1 MIQSLRYAPFLAA
14 VGKPSFF
21 IWQNLNP
28 MIRNQKLFAVFIAFD
43 VVITVVITLVLVR
56 QFWQPEPDDG
66 RLRVVVS
73 IDPQACFVER
83 IGGDRVAVEVL
94 VPAGKEPET
103 YTPTPG
109 QIKRLA
115 RSHVFFRVGF
125 PAETALLPKLES
137 VARRL
142 KVVDTRESIRD
153 DLRRPDPHGH
163 NIHDDDHANAPGCDC
178 GVDGIDP
185 HVWGSPALVI
195 RQAEAI
201 RDTLITFDPDGRA
214 EYEANCDRFVDD
226 LAKLQAEIRE
236 KLAPHVGKAIYV
248 YHPTYGYF
256 CDEFGLEQKA
266 IEVDGKPP
274 TPKSLA
280 DWIGNVRRDEV
291 RVIIVQPEFNR
302 SAAEKVAQSTG
313 AKLTAHSTLSRDYF
327 QSMRDLAKLIEEAHS
342 QTVTQ

>member
-1 MIQSLRYAPFLAA
+1 MP
-14 VGKPSFF
+14 
-21 IWQNLNP
+21 
-28 MIRNQKLFAVFIAFD
+28 RNQKIFIALIAFD
-43 VVITVVITLVLVR
+43 AVVTIVIVLVVMR
-56 QFWQPEPDDG
+56 YFWQPEPDGG

-73 IDPQACFVER
+73 IDPQACFLER

-109 QIKRLA
+109 QIKLLA
-115 RSHVFFRVGF
+115 RSRVFFRVGF

-137 VARRL
+137 VAPRL
-142 KVVDTRESIRD
+142 KVVDTRANIRD
-153 DLRRPDPHGH
+153 DLRQSDPHGH
-163 NIHDDDHANAPGCDC
+163 DDHDDGHSPGCDC
-178 GVDGIDP
+178 GADGIDP
-185 HVWGSPALVI
+185 HVWVSPALVM

-201 RDTLITFDPDGRA
+201 RDTLIALDPDGKT
-214 EYEANCDRFVDD
+214 EYEANCERFVAD
-226 LAKLQAEIRE
+226 LAVLQEEIRG
-236 KLAPHVGKAIYV
+236 KLTPYKGKTIYV

-274 TPKSLA
+274 TPKTLA

-302 SAAEKVAQSTG
+302 SAAEKVAESTG
-313 AKLTAHSTLSRDYF
+313 AKLVAHSTLSRDYF
-327 QSMRDLAKLIEEAHS
+327 QSMRYLAALIEEAHS
-342 QTVTQ
+342 QPATR

>member
-1 MIQSLRYAPFLAA
+1 MT
-14 VGKPSFF
+14 
-21 IWQNLNP
+21 
-28 MIRNQKLFAVFIAFD
+28 RNQKFFVTFIAFGIVMTVAIVPA
-43 VVITVVITLVLVR
+43 VVR
-56 QFWQPEPDDG
+56 YFWQPEPDDG
-66 RLRVVVS
+66 RLRVVVG
-73 IDPQACFVER
+73 IDPQVCFVER
-83 IGGDRVAVEVL
+83 IGGNRVAIEVL

-115 RSHVFFRVGF
+115 RSHVFFRIGF
-125 PAETALLPKLES
+125 PAEAALLPKLES

-142 KVVDTRESIRD
+142 KVVDTRENIRD
-153 DLRRPDPHGH
+153 DLRQSNPHGH
-163 NIHDDDHANAPGCDC
+163 DDHDDVHAHGCDC

-185 HVWGSPALVI
+185 HVWVSPALVM

-201 RDTLITFDPDGRA
+201 RDTLITLDPDGKA
-214 EYEANCDRFVDD
+214 DYEANCDRFIAD
-226 LAKLQAEIRE
+226 LAELQAEIRE
-236 KLAPHVGKAIYV
+236 KLAPLAGKTIYV

-256 CDEFGLEQKA
+256 CDEFGLDQKA

-274 TPKSLA
+274 TPKTLA

-302 SAAEKVAQSTG
+302 SAAEKVAESTG
-313 AKLTAHSTLSRDYF
+313 AKLAAHSTLSRDYF
-327 QSMRDLAKLIEEAHS
+327 QSMRDLAELIEEAHS